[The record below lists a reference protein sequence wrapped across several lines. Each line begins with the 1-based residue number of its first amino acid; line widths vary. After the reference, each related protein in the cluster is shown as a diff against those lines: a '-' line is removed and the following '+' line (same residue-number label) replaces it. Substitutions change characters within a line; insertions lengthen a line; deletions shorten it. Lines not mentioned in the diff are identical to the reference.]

1 MFISSAWAQTAE
13 NVAAT
18 APNAASLSS
27 MAIQFVLIVLI
38 CYFILIRPQQKR
50 YKKHEAEL
58 NAIVKGVRVNVGGI
72 VGKVVKVEPLE
83 LTVEI
88 ADGVEIKMLRPYVT
102 QVLFNED
109 ELLGKDKK

>member
-1 MFISSAWAQTAE
+1 MFISPALAQT
-13 NVAAT
+13 VDAAAGT
-18 APNAASLSS
+18 SANSLSS
-27 MAIQFVLIVLI
+27 MAIQFVLIILV

-58 NAIVKGVRVNVGGI
+58 NAIVKGVKVNVGGI
-72 VGKVVKVEPLE
+72 IGKVVKVEPLE

-88 ADGVEIKMLRPYVT
+88 ADGVEITVLRPYVT

>member
-1 MFISSAWAQTAE
+1 MFISPALAQT
-13 NVAAT
+13 VAPAANT
-18 APNAASLSS
+18 ASLSG
-27 MAIQFVLIVLI
+27 MAIQFLLIIVI
-38 CYFILIRPQQKR
+38 CYFLLIRPQQKR
-50 YKKHEAEL
+50 LKKHEAEL

-88 ADGVEIKMLRPYVT
+88 AKGVEITVLRPYVT

>member
-18 APNAASLSS
+18 TPNAGSLSS

-58 NAIVKGVRVNVGGI
+58 NAIVKGVRVNVSGI
-72 VGKVVKVEPLE
+72 IGTVVKVEPLE

-88 ADGVEIKMLRPYVT
+88 AKDVEIKVLRPYVT
-102 QVLFNED
+102 QVLFNEN
-109 ELLGKDKK
+109 ELLGKDRK

>member
-1 MFISSAWAQTAE
+1 MFISSAMAQTA
-13 NVAAT
+13 AA
-18 APNAASLSS
+18 APNAGSISS
-27 MAIQFVLIVLI
+27 MAIQFLLIIVI
-38 CYFILIRPQQKR
+38 CYFLLIRPQQKR
-50 YKKHEAEL
+50 FKKHEAEL

-72 VGKVVKVEPLE
+72 VGRVVKAEPLE

-88 ADGVEIKMLRPYVT
+88 ADGVQIKVLRPYVT